1 MKSYEGLFIYP
12 PDAAAEVRK
21 TQDKS
26 LEDLVKK
33 FEGKILQKMEWGR
46 KPLGYPLKKFREGY
60 FVVLEFQLPPLKMN
74 EFRKALELQT
84 DFLKFMLTIK
94 QAKAPL
100 KPAEKS
106 PAPAVSASHAAT
118 APRP

>member
-12 PDAAAEVRK
+12 PEAAAEARK
-21 TQDKS
+21 AQEKT
-26 LEDLVKK
+26 LEELIKK
-33 FEGKILQKMEWGR
+33 FEGKILQKTEWGR
-46 KPLGYPLKKFREGY
+46 KPLGYPLKKFREGH

-84 DFLKFMLTIK
+84 DLLKFMLTIK
-94 QAKAPL
+94 QTKAPV
-100 KPAEKS
+100 KPVEKS
-106 PAPAVSASHAAT
+106 PTPAVPAGHAAA